1 MTQEIDA
8 VERQAKAE
16 ALLSALLFS
25 SYSTLAVGVTANHP
39 RTIRI
44 YACLICSTRVE
55 RGPAALSCVIVM
67 AQQPPRHTEKRAMKV
82 IGLVG
87 GMSWNSTLEYYRIIN
102 ESVDRRLGGMHSAR
116 LVLYNLD
123 FNELQR
129 AQHEGH
135 WDNIAGILVEAGSAA
150 KRAGAD
156 FLVICTNAMHKV
168 ADDVERK
175 VGLPVLHIADVT
187 GAAVRGRGVHT
198 VGLLGTRFVMEGS
211 FYRDRLR
218 ERFDI
223 EVLVPVEADMDTIH
237 RIIYD
242 ELCQGRINPSSR
254 RVCADIVD
262 NLISKGAEGVVLG
275 CTELPLLIR
284 PGDVYDPLF
293 DTTRLHAE
301 AAVDLAL
308 AEG

>member
-1 MTQEIDA
+1 
-8 VERQAKAE
+8 
-16 ALLSALLFS
+16 
-25 SYSTLAVGVTANHP
+25 
-39 RTIRI
+39 
-44 YACLICSTRVE
+44 
-55 RGPAALSCVIVM
+55 
-67 AQQPPRHTEKRAMKV
+67 MKV

-102 ESVDRRLGGMHSAR
+102 ESIGRRRGGMHSAR
-116 LVLYNLD
+116 LVLHSLD
-123 FNELQR
+123 FDEIQR

-135 WDNIAGILVEAGSAA
+135 WDIITDVLVEAGSAV

-156 FLVICTNAMHKV
+156 FLVICTNTMHKV
-168 ADDVERK
+168 ADDVQRN
-175 VGLPVLHIADVT
+175 VGLPVLHIAHVT
-187 GAAVRGRGVHT
+187 GAVVGGRGLHRI
-198 VGLLGTRFVMEGS
+198 GLLGTRFVMEGS

-218 ERFDI
+218 DRFDI
-223 EVLVPVEADMDTIH
+223 EVIVPAKADMDAIH

-242 ELCQGRINPSSR
+242 ELCRGRINAASR
-254 RVCADIVD
+254 RVCADVID
-262 NLISKGAEGVVLG
+262 NLVDRGAEGIVLG

-284 PGDVYDPLF
+284 PEDVHAPVF